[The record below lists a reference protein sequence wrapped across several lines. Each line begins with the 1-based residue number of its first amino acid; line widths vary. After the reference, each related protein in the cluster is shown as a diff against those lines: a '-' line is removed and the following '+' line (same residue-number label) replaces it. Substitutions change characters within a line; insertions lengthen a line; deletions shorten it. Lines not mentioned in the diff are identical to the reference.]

1 MSNPFHASTAGPL
14 LDNGRRQAAVKSRD
28 EVDLRSM
35 VKADHVR
42 RGTDVA
48 AYLSSML
55 AAKPLRSV
63 RPLSVAGST
72 RRRQSDCPDARGAAP
87 RSNER
92 MRSPGCFFGMQI
104 GLPGHSDGWEIV
116 FTGNF
121 LTVCRSPS
129 YGAWCQEGRTRK
141 VQNVKVWPAAAR
153 AAIRS
158 AAHRRACEEL
168 GLAFGECSSLHHLIS
183 GRTSGPYPHSAYTR

>member
-1 MSNPFHASTAGPL
+1 MSTLSMPAQLARCSTTAAV
-14 LDNGRRQAAVKSRD
+14 RRPVKSRD

-72 RRRQSDCPDARGAAP
+72 RRRQSDCD
-87 RSNER
+87 
-92 MRSPGCFFGMQI
+92 Q
-104 GLPGHSDGWEIV
+104 
-116 FTGNF
+116 T
-121 LTVCRSPS
+121 
-129 YGAWCQEGRTRK
+129 
-141 VQNVKVWPAAAR
+141 
-153 AAIRS
+153 
-158 AAHRRACEEL
+158 
-168 GLAFGECSSLHHLIS
+168 
-183 GRTSGPYPHSAYTR
+183 